1 MTENQH
7 LKVWLN
13 FRAVC
18 LCAVGPRARSAFAA
32 GAILLVACSAASAQ
46 VSLRT
51 VVEMAQRHS
60 DSVHLAQ
67 ADVQK
72 AVASLA
78 ESRDVFIPSISFGSG
93 LPLFPEVGFTGNL
106 PTIWDASV
114 QSLAFSMGQ
123 IRYVEAAGMGLRA
136 AELSLKDSKEQ
147 VALDAS
153 TEYIELDAVNH
164 ELQAAHQQEDDAN
177 RMVTIEQQRAEAGV
191 DPLVQLLQA
200 QLTAAQIK
208 LNRLHLET
216 RAATL
221 AKQISVL
228 TGLPAASIVP
238 DHSSIPEIPA
248 VTGDQAPL
256 RTASLVSA
264 EMQARSKAQIAKGD
278 EERTWT
284 PTLGFGLLYNRN
296 TTLLNSIGS
305 YFVTPN
311 GELPA
316 NNFSSGIS
324 IQLPIFNAEM
334 RAQARA
340 SAADALRAKVE
351 AEQAERQNE
360 IQIVELDRS
369 LRELDTQA
377 QVASLKQQIAD
388 EQLKAVTTQLEMGNG
403 GANAAGGPPQI
414 SPQAE
419 QQARIDERQ
428 KYEDA
433 VEAGLDLSKTRLN
446 LLRALGHM
454 QDWLNE
460 FQTK

>member
-1 MTENQH
+1 VTENRNV
-7 LKVWLN
+7 LPKV
-13 FRAVC
+13 RT
-18 LCAVGPRARSAFAA
+18 AFPA
-32 GAILLVACSAASAQ
+32 LLVGVMLSLAAAAAPAQ

-51 VVEMAQRHS
+51 VVEMAQRNS
-60 DSVHLAQ
+60 DTVHLAQ

-72 AVASLA
+72 AAASLA
-78 ESRDVFIPSISFGSG
+78 ESRDAFIPAVNFGSG
-93 LPLFPEVGFTGNL
+93 LPVFPEVGFTGNL
-106 PTIWDASV
+106 PTIWDATV

-123 IRYVEAAGMGLRA
+123 VRYVQAARMGLQA
-136 AELSLKDSKEQ
+136 TQLNLHDSQEQ

-153 TEYIELDAVNH
+153 SEYIELDAVNR
-164 ELQAAHQQEDDAN
+164 ELEAARQQEDDAN
-177 RMVTIEQQRAEAGV
+177 RLVIIEQQRAEAGV

-248 VTGDQAPL
+248 VSGDDAPR
-256 RTASLVSA
+256 RTAALNSA
-264 EMQARSKAQIAKGD
+264 EMMALSKERVAKGD

-284 PTLGFGLLYNRN
+284 PQFSFGVLYTRN
-296 TTLLNSIGS
+296 TTVLNSVN
-305 YFVTPN
+305 YYYAHA
-311 GELPA
+311 LPT

-324 IQLPIFNAEM
+324 IQLPIFNAEL
-334 RAQARA
+334 RAEARA

-351 AEQAERQNE
+351 AEQAERQND
-360 IQIVELDRS
+360 IQIVQLDRS

-377 QVASLKQQIAD
+377 QIASLKQQIAN
-388 EQLKAVTTQLEMGNG
+388 EQLKAVTAQLQMGNG
-403 GANAAGGPPQI
+403 AENVPGGPAQLT
-414 SPQAE
+414 PQAE

-433 VEAGLDLSKTRLN
+433 IEADLDLNKTRLS

-460 FQTK
+460 LQSK